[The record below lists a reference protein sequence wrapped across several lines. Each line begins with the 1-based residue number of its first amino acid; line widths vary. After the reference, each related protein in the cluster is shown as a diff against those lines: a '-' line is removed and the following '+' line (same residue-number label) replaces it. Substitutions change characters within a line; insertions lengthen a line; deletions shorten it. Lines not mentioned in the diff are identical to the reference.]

1 VRALLCIAALLLANS
16 AQAQDLLVVA
26 PRAFRPALE
35 KWRKHRTRQGHE
47 IDILDPVPD
56 MQGLLKAAHDRSGGK
71 VRFVL
76 LLGDAHYVPPAYHRG
91 EIIAPWERDPRI
103 ANDNTMADLDGD
115 LLPDLAVGRVP
126 ADNPEEAAT
135 VLAKVLE
142 YEENRDFSDWR
153 RRINVVAGVGGF
165 GKFQDWAI
173 EQVATKFL
181 SENVPL
187 AYDLHVTY
195 GNPNSAF
202 CPPPAE
208 MLSTTLERFNEG
220 ALLVAYLGHG
230 SRLSLDRIRFKNK
243 SYPILDEDSAWS
255 LESRRG
261 APIVLFSACSTGHFD
276 GAPDSLAEV
285 ALKQPK
291 GPVAIIAASRVSMPY
306 GNAVLAKELLE
317 AIFRERLPTLGE
329 MMLRAKRRTMRPK
342 ENDPG
347 RQFIEA
353 LALGYQ
359 WDAKKREQ
367 ERMEHLFLYNLLGDP
382 AMRIP
387 LPSAMEIECAEEIE
401 PGGRLTI
408 VGVSPVQGEA
418 HFELVAPRR
427 ADMPP
432 REGDRP
438 EDFRLAYERANS
450 RTRAEANI
458 SAAKGRIEGQLELPA
473 DLVPGAYFAR
483 VFVSGTEGA
492 AVGARVVK
500 VRAEKPQ

>member
-1 VRALLCIAALLLANS
+1 MRALPLFAALLLATT
-16 AQAQDLLVVA
+16 ARAQDLIVVT
-26 PRAFRPALE
+26 PKAFRPALT
-35 KWRKHRTRQGHE
+35 KWRQHRTQQGHE
-47 IDILDPVPD
+47 IGVLDPRPD
-56 MQGLLKAAHDRSGGK
+56 MKGLLKAAHAKSGGK
-71 VRFVL
+71 LRFVL
-76 LLGDAHYVPPAYHRG
+76 LVGDAHYVPPSFHKG

-103 ANDNTMADLDGD
+103 ANDNAMADLDGD
-115 LLPDLAVGRVP
+115 HLPDLAVGRVP

-142 YEENRDFSDWR
+142 YEGNQDFSDWR

-202 CPPPAE
+202 CPPPSE
-208 MLSTTLERFNEG
+208 MLGTTLERFNEG

-230 SRLSLDRIRFKNK
+230 SRLSLDRIRFKNR

-306 GNAVLAKELLE
+306 GNGVLAKEMLE

-329 MMLRAKRRTMRPK
+329 MMVRAKRRTMRPK

-367 ERMEHLFLYNLLGDP
+367 ERVEHLFLYNLLGDP
-382 AMRIP
+382 ATRIP
-387 LPSAMEIECAEEIE
+387 LPDAMEIECAEEIE

-418 HFELVAPRR
+418 RFELVAPRR

-432 REGDRP
+432 RKGDRP
-438 EDFRLAYERANS
+438 EDFRVAYERANS
-450 RTRAEANI
+450 RTRAETTLR
-458 SAAKGRIEGQLELPA
+458 AAKGRVEAQLELPS
-473 DLVPGAYFAR
+473 DLPLGDYFVR
-483 VFVSGTEGA
+483 VYVSGAEGA

-500 VRAEKPQ
+500 VRAERKQ

>member
-1 VRALLCIAALLLANS
+1 MRALLCIAALLLANS